1 MAFKVMYGTPI
12 EKDLKPDYQSAAKLG
27 NIRLGK
33 VALYFPAF
41 PTGAKYLPL
50 TELNRAWVQKSSFSP
65 KGCCG
70 GQLPVFLLRVQY
82 GGEFYQNL
90 TFDREQDANRALALL
105 KERLP
110 ELPGAP
116 EGKVSAQ

>member
-1 MAFKVMYGTPI
+1 MI
-12 EKDLKPDYQSAAKLG
+12 
-27 NIRLGK
+27 
-33 VALYFPAF
+33 
-41 PTGAKYLPL
+41 
-50 TELNRAWVQKSSFSP
+50 
-65 KGCCG
+65 
-70 GQLPVFLLRVQY
+70 
-82 GGEFYQNL
+82 YQNL